1 MYFLQKLKSRR
12 GALRQSVYT
21 EEKKRKL
28 EEVLSIDYMSPEE
41 SSYESNSDEDH
52 EGQGR
57 MTKLVVKRFEWCS
70 DELTREL
77 KSLDRKANRT
87 RSERGKR
94 MMVKR
99 EEGGFLANSLP
110 CHPKSAPA
118 WALSVDLRGF

>member
-1 MYFLQKLKSRR
+1 MYS
-12 GALRQSVYT
+12 

-41 SSYESNSDEDH
+41 SVYKTNSDED

-57 MTKLVVKRFEWCS
+57 MTKLVVKQLEWHS

-77 KSLDRKANRT
+77 KSLDRKANRA
-87 RSERGKR
+87 RSGWGKR

-99 EEGGFLANSLP
+99 EEGGFVANSLH

-118 WALSVDLRGF
+118 WTLSADL

>member
-1 MYFLQKLKSRR
+1 MYS
-12 GALRQSVYT
+12 

-41 SSYESNSDEDH
+41 SVYKTNSDED

-57 MTKLVVKRFEWCS
+57 MTKLVVKQLEWRS

-77 KSLDRKANRT
+77 KSLDRKANRA

-99 EEGGFLANSLP
+99 EEGGFVANSLH

-118 WALSVDLRGF
+118 WTLSADL

>member
-1 MYFLQKLKSRR
+1 MYS
-12 GALRQSVYT
+12 

-41 SSYESNSDEDH
+41 SVYESNSDDDH

-57 MTKLVVKRFEWCS
+57 MAKLVVERFEWRS

-77 KSLDRKANRT
+77 KSLDRKANRA
-87 RSERGKR
+87 RSEWGKR

-99 EEGGFLANSLP
+99 EEGGFVANSLH

-118 WALSVDLRGF
+118 WALIADLLG

>member
-1 MYFLQKLKSRR
+1 MYS
-12 GALRQSVYT
+12 

-41 SSYESNSDEDH
+41 SVYKTNSDED

-57 MTKLVVKRFEWCS
+57 MTKLVVKQLEWRS

-77 KSLDRKANRT
+77 KSLDRKAKRA
-87 RSERGKR
+87 RSEQGKR

-99 EEGGFLANSLP
+99 EEGGFVANSLH
-110 CHPKSAPA
+110 CHPKSAS
-118 WALSVDLRGF
+118 LDFLINCCGFMWHTKPLFLLEN

>member
-1 MYFLQKLKSRR
+1 M
-12 GALRQSVYT
+12 YT

-41 SSYESNSDEDH
+41 SVYESNSDG
-52 EGQGR
+52 EGPGR
-57 MTKLVVKRFEWCS
+57 MAKLVVKRFEWRS

-77 KSLDRKANRT
+77 KSLDRKTNRT

-99 EEGGFLANSLP
+99 EEGGFVANSLH
-110 CHPKSAPA
+110 CQPKSAPA
-118 WALSVDLRGF
+118 WALSADL